1 MASEHQRRANRK
13 NARRSTGPQ
22 TAVGKANAA
31 QNSFRHGLAADIRNN
46 STCNKDIETLAQHYW
61 VETLNRHRFLDARTA
76 AEAQFAINRV
86 RQARVALIENAAVD
100 HETNSCVTGTDHDGQ
115 VFSAISRVADKLR
128 QLDHYER
135 RALSRRKRALRALF
149 HP

>member
-1 MASEHQRRANRK
+1 MASKRQRRANQK

-22 TAVGKANAA
+22 TAAGKANAA

-46 STCNKDIETLAQHYW
+46 STCSKDIEALAQHYW
-61 VETLNRHRFLDARTA
+61 EETLNRHRFVDARTA

-100 HETNSCVTGTDHDGQ
+100 QETDSSVTGTDHDGQ
-115 VFSAISRVADKLR
+115 VFSAIFRVAEKLLQFDR
-128 QLDHYER
+128 YER
-135 RALSRRKRALRALF
+135 RALSRRKKALKELF
-149 HP
+149 RP